1 MNPAEISRLL
11 SQLTISNYLQLI
23 IIILFIIFLG
33 VAAKKMPGLKH
44 LNDISEFTV
53 KIESEVSEAMSRIIN
68 METIMAENLN
78 SLNSLAAI
86 KDLIAPVTEIAKNSR
101 GINEAGIKN
110 LDEINK
116 KLQAI
121 EISLRS
127 IRDLNDEFKK
137 NVMAE
142 LSRINTSKNS

>member
-1 MNPAEISRLL
+1 
-11 SQLTISNYLQLI
+11 
-23 IIILFIIFLG
+23 
-33 VAAKKMPGLKH
+33 MPGLKH